1 MKYLGFPSFF
11 DFFAFVVNFLF
22 TRLAGLSP

>member
-22 TRLAGLSP
+22 TRLAFPVQ